1 MRPSSPEDTTL
12 QLPRRG
18 RITARRAPPADPAG
32 PLLLGRY
39 RLIERLGAGG
49 FGVVWRAQDEQ
60 LGREVALKR
69 VPAEAGENGR
79 AEREALAAAR
89 LAHPAIVALHE
100 AGLADGEMVLISELV
115 VGSTLAELIAE
126 DALED
131 EEIAAIGLAIA
142 GALEHAHERGVIHRD
157 VKPQNILVPDEPA
170 GPQGAA
176 KLVDFGGASLVGEE
190 ALTRTGDVLG
200 TLAYMAPEQ
209 LDGEEADERSDLYS
223 LALVLFE
230 AFSGENPMRGQTPA
244 ATVRRIGG
252 RAPRLATRRRG
263 LPRELTDAIDR
274 ALLADP
280 AARGDLAV
288 LRGALA
294 AASAPQYRVRR
305 LAPRRAEH
313 DSPTAEQAQ
322 AASAGPSSQQPRIAV
337 PGALAATAALVPA
350 AWLAL
355 TGRPGAAVVLLAAAF
370 PLFMLPGPRGRID
383 VRRGLALGAPALGL
397 LALAGSWPALAGQFV
412 RWRERLIAG
421 ALGFWLLSLC
431 GPLVARQLWF
441 AAAPAP
447 AGWQQSLHAALTGVL
462 APAFTARVAAGC
474 AVWALAALALPLLL
488 RGRSALADVLLAL
501 GWGFALAAATL
512 RLQAALGPAGS
523 QPHGLIVGTALGAG
537 FAVAVRALRGPV

>member
-1 MRPSSPEDTTL
+1 
-12 QLPRRG
+12 
-18 RITARRAPPADPAG
+18 
-32 PLLLGRY
+32 
-39 RLIERLGAGG
+39 
-49 FGVVWRAQDEQ
+49 
-60 LGREVALKR
+60 
-69 VPAEAGENGR
+69 
-79 AEREALAAAR
+79 
-89 LAHPAIVALHE
+89 
-100 AGLADGEMVLISELV
+100 MVLISELV

-322 AASAGPSSQQPRIAV
+322 APSAGPSSQQPRIAV

-355 TGRPGAAVVLLAAAF
+355 TGRPGAAVVLLAAAL

-383 VRRGLALGAPALGL
+383 VPAAWRWGPALGL

-412 RWRERLIAG
+412 VG
-421 ALGFWLLSLC
+421 ARGSS
-431 GPLVARQLWF
+431 
-441 AAAPAP
+441 PAH
-447 AGWQQSLHAALTGVL
+447 SDS
-462 APAFTARVAAGC
+462 GC
-474 AVWALAALALPLLL
+474 CRSA
-488 RGRSALADVLLAL
+488 GRSSQGSCGSPPHRPL
-501 GWGFALAAATL
+501 
-512 RLQAALGPAGS
+512 PAGS
-523 QPHGLIVGTALGAG
+523 SRCTP
-537 FAVAVRALRGPV
+537 R